1 MKNHYPL
8 VQGIY
13 YLLTGVWPILH
24 ISSFMAVT
32 GPKVD
37 VWLVKMVGLLTIA
50 IGAAIIAAYRDKYDS
65 RLLNALAALSYLI
78 IDTYYALTDRISDI
92 YLADAGVELF
102 FLVLIIQ
109 TSALKS
115 KSQSVNNMK

>member
-1 MKNHYPL
+1 MKNHYPI

-13 YLLTGVWPILH
+13 YLLAGIWPVVH

-50 IGAAIIAAYRDKYDS
+50 IGIAIIAAYRDKYPS
-65 RLLNALAALSYLI
+65 RLLNALAAGSYLI
-78 IDTYYALTDRISDI
+78 IDVYYVSVDRISPI
-92 YLADAGVELF
+92 YLGDAVIELF
-102 FLVLIIQ
+102 LLVLIIMGKTTK
-109 TSALKS
+109 TSHVL
-115 KSQSVNNMK
+115 